1 MAASEIIIKQER
13 RPCWVNGRR
22 AMFHQWANSARAVVP
37 RGMTE
42 EDTQERYQYHS
53 VRGIVEYEDG
63 TMDRAWPS
71 EIQFADGGDFD
82 AWCWEE
88 MEHKAAQA
96 RADREPEIKRECKT
110 CAHVTANVEYCA
122 IHDYDCMNC
131 DSGACACKTCS
142 DGSNWKRGDQDGGET
157 D

>member
-1 MAASEIIIKQER
+1 MAATEFIIKQER

-71 EIQFADGGDFD
+71 EIQFADGGDFHRYN
-82 AWCWEE
+82 WEW
-88 MEHKAAQA
+88 MEEALQA
-96 RADREPEIKRECKT
+96 RADREPDINRECKT
-110 CAHVTANVEYCA
+110 CAHKTDNADDCA
-122 IHDYDCMNC
+122 AADYDCIKC
-131 DSGACACKTCS
+131 TAALCPCKTCS
-142 DGSNWKRGDQDGGET
+142 DGSNWKRGDQDGAET